1 MLALVKRNFLLY
13 FRNRSGVIH
22 SLFGAIIPF
31 VLYLVFLGNNMK
43 KAWSIGGDLVGLLD
57 FWLIGGTLAVTALTT
72 TLSALSQ
79 ATKDRKN
86 RVTDDLFITD
96 LGQWGLQTSYLM
108 SSILIG
114 FCMQVFMFVLMT
126 VYFMITDQI
135 VFDWGPVWELFMLLL
150 VNSLLSSLVNALFI
164 HYFKSVDSLGRFAT
178 IVGTASGFLVGTYIP
193 IGTLPNFAQF
203 LMKLTPSSYIASL
216 FRQVLMGN
224 DLTNVF
230 RGNSLAQEQFEK
242 SMGVRLE
249 WQELLTRQETYY
261 IVGVIIVVVAIL
273 CFLQNMTSHRKL
285 NVKA

>member
-31 VLYLVFLGNNMK
+31 VLYLVFLGNKKK
-43 KAWSIGGDLVGLLD
+43 KAWSTGGDLVGLLD

-79 ATKDRKN
+79 ATKDREN

-114 FCMQVFMFVLMT
+114 FCMQLFMFVLMT

-135 VFDWGPVWELFMLLL
+135 VFDWGLVWELFMLLL

-164 HYFKSVDSLGRFAT
+164 NYFKSVDSLGRFAT

-216 FRQVLMGN
+216 FRQVFMGN

-273 CFLQNMTSHRKL
+273 WFLQNMTSHRKL